1 MTSHGTNIRRR
12 EPASINLG
20 DLVMDTIYIRISLAQ
35 LDEVLMALE
44 SGDASELVDLVTP
57 DHAWVL
63 LRPVEAIICAEWG
76 VTGFSVRKN
85 TGYCQFRLADVT
97 RYIIEV
103 KVPDDFTYVAKIS
116 INEGDEHYELVS
128 FMQPIGDPYVDYY
141 NACWIRFRD
150 TILYREEWEE
160 AQKAKAARI

>member
-44 SGDASELVDLVTP
+44 SNDASEIVDLRKEEV
-57 DHAWVL
+57 V
-63 LRPVEAIICAEWG
+63 LRPVEAILCAEWG
-76 VTGFSVRKN
+76 VEGFSLRKN

-141 NACWIRFRD
+141 NACWIRFSD